1 MVRRRI
7 VAAILALVVFV
18 VAGCARPK
26 ETEEKPTPG
35 GTLTLG
41 LLRAPAGSLRPGAGE
56 ERDSALV
63 AQLMYS
69 GLLRSGPMYELVCDL
84 CTDFA
89 VSEDRRTLTFH
100 LRKDVQWHDGKPLT
114 AADVVFTYQS
124 ILAPEY
130 TGAQAGRLTALL
142 GVQAMMD
149 ERDAIDRDVAAGKV
163 SLAGGAAR
171 KSAAWKRWLDG
182 PGHRAVAAVDANT
195 VTFTADVAFAPLLT
209 VMLLPIAPAHTREPV
224 GTGPFKLAEFKQGEY
239 VRLVR
244 HDAYHLAKPYV
255 DAIICRVV
263 PPGQAAEMLKAGT
276 LDYAP
281 LSPAQAAGVAAPVK
295 VAEWPVFGYQYLG
308 LNQDRPLF
316 ADRRVRQALL
326 YGLNRQGLVDSVLQG
341 RGTVLNTHMLP
352 GHWAAQVSGLNAYP
366 YDPAKAAA
374 LLTEAGWG
382 ALDGEG
388 YRVRDGRRLQFTL
401 KYPKGNPARE
411 ASAAQI
417 QRDLSA
423 IGVKVDLAV
432 LEFGQLVREV
442 FGERQADAW
451 LLGWDV
457 GIDPDPGPMFSP
469 DNKWGQASGWSS
481 RQSDELLSRGRQLS
495 GVTERKPVYDE
506 WLKLINDEL
515 PFLFLYAESDLAGV
529 RTDRV
534 RGVAPDARG
543 ALWNIWQWWIPAE
556 QQ

>member
-7 VAAILALVVFV
+7 VATLLAMVVV
-18 VAGCARPK
+18 AAGCARPK

-41 LLRAPAGSLRPGAGE
+41 LLRAPTGLFRPLVSE

-69 GLLRSGPMYELVCDL
+69 GLLRPGPQYELVCDL

-89 VSEDRRTLTFH
+89 VSEDKRTLTFR
-100 LRKDVQWHDGKPLT
+100 LRPDVQWHDGRPLT

-130 TGAQAGRLTALL
+130 TGAQAGKLTALL

-149 ERDAIDRDVAAGKV
+149 ERDAIDREVAAGKV
-163 SLAGGAAR
+163 SLTDGAAR
-171 KSAAWKRWLDG
+171 KTAAWKRWLDG
-182 PGHRAVAAVDANT
+182 PGRQAVAAVDPNT

-209 VMLLPIAPAHTREPV
+209 VMLLPIAPAHTRELV
-224 GTGPFKLAEFKQGEY
+224 GTGPFKLAEFKQGES

-244 HDAYHLAKPYV
+244 HDAYHLGKPYV
-255 DAIICRVV
+255 DAIVCRVV

-281 LSPAQAAGVAAPVK
+281 LSPAEAAGIAEPVK

-326 YGLNRQGLVDSVLQG
+326 YGLNRQGLVDSLLQG
-341 RGTVLNTHMLP
+341 RGMVLSTHMLP
-352 GHWAAQVSGLNAYP
+352 GHWAAQVSGLNAYA

-382 ALDGEG
+382 ALDEQG

-411 ASAAQI
+411 ASATMI
-417 QRDLSA
+417 QHDLGA

-432 LEFGQLVREV
+432 LEFGPLVREV

-451 LLGWDV
+451 LLGWDL

-481 RQSDELLSRGRQLS
+481 GQSEELLSRGRRLS
-495 GVTERKPVYDE
+495 AVNERKTVYDE
-506 WLKLINDEL
+506 WLRLINDEL
-515 PFLFLYAESDLAGV
+515 PYLFLYAESDLAGV
-529 RTDRV
+529 RSDRV
-534 RGVAPDARG
+534 RGVAPDVRG
-543 ALWNIWQWWIPAE
+543 ALWNIWQWWIPG
-556 QQ
+556 QKQ